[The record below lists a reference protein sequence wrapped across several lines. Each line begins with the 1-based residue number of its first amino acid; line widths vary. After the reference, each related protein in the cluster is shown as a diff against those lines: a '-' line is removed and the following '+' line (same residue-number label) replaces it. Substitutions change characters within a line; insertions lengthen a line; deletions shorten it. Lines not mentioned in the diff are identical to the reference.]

1 MTPVLHVAGV
11 FVTINQRV
19 RQRCA
24 WCGAVLIDVDAA
36 TIAVPVG
43 QPYDGVPTWP
53 VGDLVGV
60 DGDMSYAVP
69 HSDGDPLPD
78 GACGKLDPEVTR

>member
-1 MTPVLHVAGV
+1 MTAVLHVAGV
-11 FVTINQRV
+11 YVTINQRV

-24 WCGAVLIDVDAA
+24 WCGAVLIDVETADV
-36 TIAVPVG
+36 AVPVG
-43 QPYDGVPTWP
+43 QDATVAVWP

-60 DGDMSYAVP
+60 DGSMSYAVP
-69 HSDGDPLPD
+69 HKDGDALPD